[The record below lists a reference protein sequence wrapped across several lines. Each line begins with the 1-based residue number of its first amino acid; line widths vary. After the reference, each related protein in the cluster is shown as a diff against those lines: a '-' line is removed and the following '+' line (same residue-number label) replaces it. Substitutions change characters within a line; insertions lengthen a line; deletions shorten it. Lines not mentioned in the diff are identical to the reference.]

1 MLKNIKKPKV
11 ESGARKERIIKQD
24 SLQSNVK
31 NIKDL
36 IAPAGIDATYT
47 NHLEIIA
54 ARSRFARTMIASTL
68 PRTATFPYFLK
79 SMYTFGDS
87 NTSVFINPIPEGVSQ
102 KDLNKEINEILSEI
116 YVARNRG
123 DINRERVLSIK
134 KAEKEQLRDE
144 IASGYNQVFTGS
156 IINTIFSPSKEELD
170 ELTEIFKSE
179 MSKTL
184 LTTKTAWSM
193 QDIGFQSNMPFNENK
208 INEYHNFDRGS
219 MGTIFPFFT
228 SEVGHKTGIPLC
240 FNARTNIPIFFDNF
254 SKELTNYNMVIFGV
268 SGSGKSVTTK
278 VLASR
283 SAILQDIKSLAL
295 DVEGEYRVVAESLGG
310 VNVVIS
316 PESSTIINIFDIESE
331 NEIDEITKKERPIV
345 NVAAKVED
353 VTQNLLIMAKG
364 STKSKEVNEITK
376 QIISETVMEEY
387 EALGINENVYS
398 LYEINP
404 GEEIDVNDEF
414 LGKNKKKMPTIGSWY
429 KRLEMKA
436 AKDQNPDYR
445 FHYSYLLKV
454 MRQYVRDFKGQLAYF
469 DGQSTYDLND
479 DIPFINL
486 DISSLEENFARPLAQ
501 QILLSWVWEKYVKKN
516 SEDKTKASKKR
527 VIIDEAWML
536 LQFEEAVQ
544 FLDKMARRARK
555 RNVSLAVVSQRAR
568 DFHDNPKAQAVIT
581 SAATKILLKQ
591 DSTEIDSV
599 EEIFKLTKGEARQL
613 IETPPGTGLLK
624 LENQSAIIS
633 VRPTRKEFEFVE
645 TNVNE
650 QVAKRQ
656 AKALRQKNPNTNA
669 L

>member
-1 MLKNIKKPKV
+1 MFRKIKKPSAS
-11 ESGARKERIIKQD
+11 SGAKKIKEEVDQN
-24 SLQSNVK
+24 SLQANIK
-31 NIKDL
+31 DIKDL

-54 ARSRFARTMIASTL
+54 ARSRFARTMVATTL
-68 PRTATFPYFLK
+68 PRTATFPYFLRN
-79 SMYTFGDS
+79 MYTFGDS
-87 NTSVFINPIPEGVSQ
+87 NTSVFLNPIPGSVSQ
-102 KDLNKEINEILSEI
+102 TDLNKEINEILSEI

-144 IASGYNQVFTGS
+144 LASGYNQVFTAS

-170 ELTEIFKSE
+170 DLTEIFKSE

-184 LTTKTAWSM
+184 LTVKPAWSM
-193 QDIGFQSNMPFNENK
+193 QDIGFQSNMPFNENR

-219 MGTIFPFFT
+219 MGTVFPFFA

-278 VLASR
+278 VLAAR
-283 SAILQDIKSLAL
+283 STILQDIKSLAL

-316 PESSTIINIFDIESE
+316 PESKTIINIFDLEPE
-331 NEIDEITKKERPIV
+331 NEIDEITKKERPVV
-345 NVAAKVED
+345 NIAAKVED

-376 QIISETVMEEY
+376 QIISETVQEEY
-387 EALGINENVYS
+387 EGLGINENVYS
-398 LYEINP
+398 LYELAP
-404 GEEIDVNDEF
+404 GEEIDVTDEF
-414 LGKNKKKMPTIGSWY
+414 LGKKKKQMPTIGSWY
-429 KRLEMKA
+429 KRLAKKA
-436 AKDQNPDYR
+436 EQDKNPDYR

-454 MRQYVRDFKGQLAYF
+454 MRQYVREFQGQLAYF

-555 RNVSLAVVSQRAR
+555 RNVSLVVVSQRAR

-599 EEIFKLTKGEARQL
+599 EEIFKLTKGEAMQL

-624 LENQSAIIS
+624 LENQSAIIT
-633 VRPTRKEFEFVE
+633 VRPTKKEFEFVE

-650 QVAKRQ
+650 QVLQRQAQAIKRQ
-656 AKALRQKNPNTNA
+656 RN
-669 L
+669 

>member
-1 MLKNIKKPKV
+1 MFKKLKKPTAT
-11 ESGARKERIIKQD
+11 SGMKKKKSID
-24 SLQSNVK
+24 PNSLQANVK
-31 NIKDL
+31 DLKDL

-54 ARSRFARTMIASTL
+54 ARSRFARTMITSTL
-68 PRTATFPYFLK
+68 PRTATFPYFLRN
-79 SMYTFGDS
+79 MYTFGDS
-87 NTSVFINPIPEGVSQ
+87 NTSVFINPIPGSVSQ
-102 KDLNKEINEILSEI
+102 TDLNKEINEILSEI

-144 IASGYNQVFTGS
+144 IASGYNQVFTGA
-156 IINTIFSPSKEELD
+156 ILNTIFSASKEELD
-170 ELTEIFKSE
+170 DLTEMFKSE

-184 LTTKTAWSM
+184 ISTKSAWSM
-193 QDIGFQSNMPFNENK
+193 QDTGFQSNMPFNDNK

-219 MGTIFPFFT
+219 MGTVFPFFA
-228 SEVGHKTGIPLC
+228 SEVGHKSGIPLC

-295 DVEGEYRVVAESLGG
+295 DVEGEYRIVAESLGG
-310 VNVVIS
+310 INVVIS

-331 NEIDEITKKERPIV
+331 NEIDEITKKERPVV

-353 VTQNLLIMAKG
+353 VTQSLLIMAKG

-398 LYEINP
+398 LYENTN
-404 GEEIDVNDEF
+404 GDVDASDEF
-414 LGKNKKKMPTIGSWY
+414 LGKTKKKMPTIGSWY
-429 KRLEMKA
+429 KRLEVKSK
-436 AKDQNPDYR
+436 KDPNPDYR

-454 MRQYVRDFKGQLAYF
+454 MRQYVREFKGQLAYF

-599 EEIFKLTKGEARQL
+599 KEIFKLTDGEARQL

-624 LENQSAIIS
+624 LENQSAIVS

-650 QVAKRQ
+650 QVMQRQ
-656 AKALRQKNPNTNA
+656 ARALKQKNPNKNKM
-669 L
+669 

>member
-656 AKALRQKNPNTNA
+656 ATALRQKNPNTNA

>member
-1 MLKNIKKPKV
+1 MFKKLKKPTATSGIKKKKNIDPN
-11 ESGARKERIIKQD
+11 
-24 SLQSNVK
+24 SLQANVK
-31 NIKDL
+31 DLKDL

-54 ARSRFARTMIASTL
+54 ARSRFARTMITSTL
-68 PRTATFPYFLK
+68 PRTATFPYFLRN
-79 SMYTFGDS
+79 MYTFGDS
-87 NTSVFINPIPEGVSQ
+87 NTSVFINPIPGSVSQ
-102 KDLNKEINEILSEI
+102 TDLNKEINEILSEI

-144 IASGYNQVFTGS
+144 IASGYNQVFTGA
-156 IINTIFSPSKEELD
+156 ILNTIFSASKEELD
-170 ELTEIFKSE
+170 DLTEMFKSE

-184 LTTKTAWSM
+184 ISTKSAWSM
-193 QDIGFQSNMPFNENK
+193 QDTGFQSNMPFNDNK

-219 MGTIFPFFT
+219 MGTVFPFFA
-228 SEVGHKTGIPLC
+228 SEVGHKSGIPLC

-295 DVEGEYRVVAESLGG
+295 DVEGEYRIVAESLGG
-310 VNVVIS
+310 INVVIS

-331 NEIDEITKKERPIV
+331 NEIDEITKKERPVV

-353 VTQNLLIMAKG
+353 VTQSLLIMAKG

-398 LYEINP
+398 LYENTN
-404 GEEIDVNDEF
+404 GDVDASDEF
-414 LGKNKKKMPTIGSWY
+414 LGKTKKKMPTIGSWY
-429 KRLEMKA
+429 KRLE
-436 AKDQNPDYR
+436 AKSQKDPNPDYR

-454 MRQYVRDFKGQLAYF
+454 MRQYVREFKGQLAYF

-599 EEIFKLTKGEARQL
+599 KEIFKLTEGEARQL

-624 LENQSAIIS
+624 LENQSAIVS

-650 QVAKRQ
+650 QVMQRQ
-656 AKALRQKNPNTNA
+656 ARALKQKNPNKNKM
-669 L
+669 

>member
-1 MLKNIKKPKV
+1 MFRKIKKPSAS
-11 ESGARKERIIKQD
+11 SGAKKINKEIDQN
-24 SLQSNVK
+24 SLQANIK
-31 NIKDL
+31 DIKDL

-68 PRTATFPYFLK
+68 PRTATFPYFLR

-87 NTSVFINPIPEGVSQ
+87 NTSVFLNPIPGSVSQ
-102 KDLNKEINEILSEI
+102 TDLNKEINEILSEI

-144 IASGYNQVFTGS
+144 IASGYNQVFTAS

-170 ELTEIFKSE
+170 DLTEIFKAE
-179 MSKTL
+179 MAKTL
-184 LTTKTAWSM
+184 LNTKPAWSM
-193 QDIGFQSNMPFNENK
+193 QDIGFQSNMPFNDNK

-219 MGTIFPFFT
+219 MGTVFPFFA

-278 VLASR
+278 VLAAR

-316 PESSTIINIFDIESE
+316 PESKTIINIFDLEAE
-331 NEIDEITKKERPIV
+331 NEIDEITKKERPVV
-345 NVAAKVED
+345 NIAAKVED

-376 QIISETVMEEY
+376 QIISETVQEEY

-398 LYEINP
+398 LYELAP
-404 GEEIDVNDEF
+404 GEEIDVTDEF

-429 KRLEMKA
+429 KRLEKKA
-436 AKDQNPDYR
+436 EQDKNPDYR

-454 MRQYVRDFKGQLAYF
+454 MRQYVREFQGQLAYF

-527 VIIDEAWML
+527 VVIDEAWML

-555 RNVSLAVVSQRAR
+555 RNVSLVVVSQRAR

-599 EEIFKLTKGEARQL
+599 EEIFKLTKGEAMQL

-624 LENQSAIIS
+624 LENQSAIIT
-633 VRPTRKEFEFVE
+633 VRPTKKEFEFVE

-650 QVAKRQ
+650 QVLQRQ
-656 AKALRQKNPNTNA
+656 AQALKRNKNN
-669 L
+669 

>member
-1 MLKNIKKPKV
+1 MLKSLKKPKV
-11 ESGARKERIIKQD
+11 ESGAKKEKVISQN
-24 SLQSNVK
+24 SLQANVK

-54 ARSRFARTMIASTL
+54 ARSRFARTMIATTL
-68 PRTATFPYFLK
+68 PRTATFPYFLR

-123 DINRERVLSIK
+123 DVNRERVLSIK

-144 IASGYNQVFTGS
+144 IASGYNQVFTAS
-156 IINTIFSPSKEELD
+156 IMNTLFSESKEELD
-170 ELTEIFKSE
+170 DMTEIFKSE

-193 QDIGFQSNMPFNENK
+193 QDLGFQSNMPFNDNK

-219 MGTIFPFFT
+219 MGTVFPFFT

-240 FNARTNIPIFFDNF
+240 FNSRTNIPIFFDNF

-295 DVEGEYRVVAESLGG
+295 DVEGEYRVVSESLGG

-316 PESSTIINIFDIESE
+316 PESDTIINIFDIESE
-331 NEIDEITKKERPIV
+331 NEIDEITKKERPVV

-364 STKSKEVNEITK
+364 STKSREVNEITK

-398 LYEINP
+398 LYEVSP
-404 GEEIDVNDEF
+404 GEEIDVTDEF

-436 AKDQNPDYR
+436 EKDKNPDYR

-454 MRQYVRDFKGQLAYF
+454 MRQYIREYKGQLAYF

-599 EEIFKLTKGEARQL
+599 EEIFKLTDGEARQL

-633 VRPTRKEFEFVE
+633 VRPTKKEFEFVE

-650 QVAKRQ
+650 QVAQRQ
-656 AKALRQKNPNTNA
+656 AKSLKEKNPNKNNI
-669 L
+669 